1 MSFSVNLG
9 LLAVPKVKTQFK
21 RISKRFQPKEEVLSK
36 LENIF
41 RHKSV
46 PVITEGQKCFR
57 SLQFNIRTTNKK
69 ISKVRYSEAGI
80 KFTNTL
86 WDGLAFCLQ
95 RLTTQDSS
103 SYNTAW
109 DSLWYIHTGLI
120 SKYISQPLVVYSTTQ
135 DELPG
140 TALKLHKY
148 LAMLS
153 RTCADR

>member
-46 PVITEGQKCFR
+46 PVITEGQKSFR

-69 ISKVRYSEAGI
+69 ISKVRFRSWNKVY
-80 KFTNTL
+80 KYTL
-86 WDGLAFCLQ
+86 RRSCILPSTSHYPGQLILQHCLRQ
-95 RLTTQDSS
+95 
-103 SYNTAW
+103 
-109 DSLWYIHTGLI
+109 SLVYTYWADLEIYI
-120 SKYISQPLVVYSTTQ
+120 PA
-135 DELPG
+135 PG
-140 TALKLHKY
+140 
-148 LAMLS
+148 
-153 RTCADR
+153 CV